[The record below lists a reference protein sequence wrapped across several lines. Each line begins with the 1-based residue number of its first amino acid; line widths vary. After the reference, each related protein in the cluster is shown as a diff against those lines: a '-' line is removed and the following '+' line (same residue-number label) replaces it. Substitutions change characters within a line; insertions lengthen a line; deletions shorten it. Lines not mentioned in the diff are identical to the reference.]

1 MNAKN
6 KCALA
11 AGAAQGAGADD
22 SGLRRNATSR
32 RWEPA
37 PGTQRALVLHV
48 LRAGHELTAM
58 SAWKELGVSRLA
70 ADVHALRRMGWA
82 IEGRE
87 RSVPCRG
94 GRQSRV
100 MVYRLQVAGHEG

>member
-22 SGLRRNATSR
+22 SGLRRNGSSR
-32 RWEPA
+32 RWEPT
-37 PGTQRALVLHV
+37 PGTQRALVLQV

-58 SAWKELGVSRLA
+58 EAWRRLGVSRLA
-70 ADVHALRRMGWA
+70 ADIHALRRMGWPV
-82 IEGRE
+82 EGRE
-87 RSVPCRG
+87 RTVPCRG

-100 MVYRLQVAGHEG
+100 VAYRLRRPE